1 MKSTFQSFCTKKLV
15 SPYIPSFYLPLD
27 SHCIQITTGL
37 ESPHQ
42 QVWGVQHR
50 QMSANTALI

>member
-42 QVWGVQHR
+42 QLRLRSGV
-50 QMSANTALI
+50 